1 MSAPKI
7 KTVAKRSAV
16 VGWQLGKTSGAEG
29 PLGTRDGR
37 WLCASTPKA
46 IHVARLG
53 IGGSSPRCPQI
64 LCAYNVFVFNR
75 FITEDNTFARLV
87 REDRTDFFQ
96 ATIKTIHI

>member
-1 MSAPKI
+1 MVKSAPKI

-75 FITEDNTFARLV
+75 FITEDNTFALLV
-87 REDRTDFFQ
+87 RED
-96 ATIKTIHI
+96 KTGFLEEQF